1 MRKEDSQQEKNPGKG
16 RMVDPVSDLG
26 HVVSRNIEPEVST
39 SMNSRALQCN
49 SNTLQQQEQQQNEPK
64 QEAALWRRTQ
74 PLGRAVADNGELENR
89 SKQFSNWIQRNISAI
104 LWIKYYPRREL
115 FTSQ

>member
-1 MRKEDSQQEKNPGKG
+1 MRKEDSQQEKIQVKG

-49 SNTLQQQEQQQNEPK
+49 SNTLQQEQQQNEPK
-64 QEAALWRRTQ
+64 QEAAL
-74 PLGRAVADNGELENR
+74 
-89 SKQFSNWIQRNISAI
+89 
-104 LWIKYYPRREL
+104 
-115 FTSQ
+115 